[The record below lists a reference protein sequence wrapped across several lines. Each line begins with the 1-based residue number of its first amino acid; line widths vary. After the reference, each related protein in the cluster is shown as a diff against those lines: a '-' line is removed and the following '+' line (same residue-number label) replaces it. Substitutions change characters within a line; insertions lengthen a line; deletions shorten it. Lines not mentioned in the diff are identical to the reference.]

1 MNNALCTPATQNID
15 HSVNVMRRA
24 QKYKAEPQT
33 ERYAAG
39 LNASKQSHR
48 THTTEADID
57 EVAAMR
63 FLSLNL
69 DNKARK

>member
-1 MNNALCTPATQNID
+1 
-15 HSVNVMRRA
+15 MRRA

-69 DNKARK
+69 DNKARKWNSQSFVGKLPSYVH